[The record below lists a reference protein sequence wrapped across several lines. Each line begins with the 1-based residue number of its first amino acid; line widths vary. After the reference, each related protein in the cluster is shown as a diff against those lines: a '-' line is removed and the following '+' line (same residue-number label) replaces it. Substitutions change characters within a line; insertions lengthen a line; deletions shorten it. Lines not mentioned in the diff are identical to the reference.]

1 MAKRKY
7 RRYYKR
13 KGVWCSNIKTIT
25 TQTYTAAPNS
35 SFFTKIDLC
44 VNPAQTDSSVSQ
56 SYVVKNITFNWQNE
70 VPTTTGWSTIEALT
84 GYIMYVPQGMDVT
97 ETYPNFHPEYIMG
110 CRFYGSPENEQTGA
124 AGIRNPLSIR
134 SRLARRLQTGDK
146 IVFLLVG
153 MNNGSTNVNVDFNG
167 LLRWWTKAN

>member
-1 MAKRKY
+1 MARKSIRKY
-7 RRYYKR
+7 RRR
-13 KGVWCSNIKTIT
+13 TRWSSNIKEIN
-25 TQTYTAAPNS
+25 AAAIATS
-35 SFFTKIDLC
+35 QGAWSGSETLAT
-44 VNPAQTDSSVSQ
+44 NPAQDVLGVSQ
-56 SYVVKNITFNWQNE
+56 VYTVKNFDINF
-70 VPTTTGWSTIEALT
+70 TIEASGT
-84 GYIMYVPQGMDVT
+84 DSRASIEGVTAYIMYVPQGMTIT
-97 ETYPNFHPEYIMG
+97 ETYPNYHPEYIMG

-153 MNNGSTNVNVDFNG
+153 TNSGTTNVTIDFNG